1 MIGPVNGSSPA
12 NAPAPSALGALDG
25 NAFLK
30 LMIAQLKYQ
39 NPFQPMDASAMMQ
52 QTSSL
57 TSVQTLQGLSALQK
71 EILGMQEASTATGF
85 IGKQVTAT
93 DAAGGTLTGVVSNV
107 TFTATGPLLKVA
119 GTDVPIANITQAS
132 NAPGNGTQA

>member
-1 MIGPVNGSSPA
+1 MIGPVSGSSP
-12 NAPAPSALGALDG
+12 SAQPTTGIGGMDG
-25 NAFLK
+25 NSFLN

-93 DAAGGTLTGVVSNV
+93 DASGASLSGVVSGV
-107 TFTATGPLLKVA
+107 TYTATGPLLKVA
-119 GTDVPIANITQAS
+119 GSDVPIADITQAS
-132 NAPGNGTQA
+132 NAPGNGTLA

>member
-1 MIGPVNGSSPA
+1 MNA
-12 NAPAPSALGALDG
+12 NS
-25 NAFLK
+25 FLN

-57 TSVQTLQGLSALQK
+57 TSVQTLQDLSALQK
-71 EILGMQEASTATGF
+71 EILGMQEAATATGF

-93 DAAGGTLTGVVSNV
+93 DASGATLTGVVSGV
-107 TFTATGPLLKVA
+107 TYTATGPTLKVA
-119 GTDVPIANITQAS
+119 GTDVPIADITQAS

>member
-1 MIGPVNGSSPA
+1 MIGPVDGTTPSVQQ
-12 NAPAPSALGALDG
+12 PSALGALDG

-39 NPFQPMDASAMMQ
+39 NPFQPMDPTAMMQ

-71 EILGMQEASTATGF
+71 EILGMQEAATATGF

-93 DAAGGTLTGVVSNV
+93 DASGATTTGVVSGV
-107 TFTATGPLLKVA
+107 TYTATGPLLKVA
-119 GTDVPIANITQAS
+119 GTDVPIADITQAS

>member
-1 MIGPVNGSSPA
+1 MIGPVDGTTPSVQQ
-12 NAPAPSALGALDG
+12 PSALGALDG

-39 NPFQPMDASAMMQ
+39 NPFQPMDPTAMMQ

-71 EILGMQEASTATGF
+71 EILGMQEAATATGF

-93 DAAGGTLTGVVSNV
+93 DASGATLTGIVSNV

-132 NAPGNGTQA
+132 NMPGNGTQA

>member
-1 MIGPVNGSSPA
+1 M
-12 NAPAPSALGALDG
+12 DG
-25 NAFLK
+25 NSFLN

-93 DAAGGTLTGVVSNV
+93 DATGATLSGVVSGV
-107 TFTATGPLLKVA
+107 TYTATGPLLKVA
-119 GTDVPIANITQAS
+119 GNDVPIADITQAS
-132 NAPGNGTQA
+132 NAPGNGTLA

>member
-1 MIGPVNGSSPA
+1 MIGPVSGSSPSA
-12 NAPAPSALGALDG
+12 QPNSAIGGMNATS
-25 NAFLK
+25 FLN

-57 TSVQTLQGLSALQK
+57 TSVQTLQDLSALQK
-71 EILGMQEASTATGF
+71 EILGMQEAATATGF

-93 DAAGGTLTGVVSNV
+93 DASGATLTGVVSGV
-107 TFTATGPLLKVA
+107 TYTATGPTLKVA
-119 GTDVPIANITQAS
+119 GTDVPIADITQAS

>member
-1 MIGPVNGSSPA
+1 MIGPVDGSTPSTQQQ
-12 NAPAPSALGALDG
+12 PSALGALDG
-25 NAFLK
+25 TAFLK

-39 NPFQPMDASAMMQ
+39 NPFQPMDASTMMQ

-71 EILGMQEASTATGF
+71 EILGMQEAATATGF

-93 DAAGGTLTGVVSNV
+93 DASGGTLTGVVSKV
-107 TFTATGPLLKVA
+107 TFTPH
-119 GTDVPIANITQAS
+119 GTPA
-132 NAPGNGTQA
+132 

>member
-1 MIGPVNGSSPA
+1 MIGPVSGSST
-12 NAPAPSALGALDG
+12 SAQPTTGIGGMDG
-25 NAFLK
+25 NSFLN

-57 TSVQTLQGLSALQK
+57 TSVQTLQDLSALQK

-93 DAAGGTLTGVVSNV
+93 DATGATQSGVVSGV
-107 TFTATGPLLKVA
+107 TYTATGPLLKVA
-119 GTDVPIANITQAS
+119 GTDVPIADITQAS
-132 NAPGNGTQA
+132 NAPGNGTLA

>member
-1 MIGPVNGSSPA
+1 MIGPVTGSPPSA
-12 NAPAPSALGALDG
+12 QQSSALGGLDG

-39 NPFQPMDASAMMQ
+39 NPFQPMDPSAMMQ

-57 TSVQTLQGLSALQK
+57 TSVQTLQSLSALQK
-71 EILGMQEASTATGF
+71 EILGMQEAATATGF

-93 DAAGGTLTGVVSNV
+93 DASGGTLTGIVSNV

-119 GTDVPIANITQAS
+119 GTDVPIANVTQAS
-132 NAPGNGTQA
+132 SAPGNGTQA